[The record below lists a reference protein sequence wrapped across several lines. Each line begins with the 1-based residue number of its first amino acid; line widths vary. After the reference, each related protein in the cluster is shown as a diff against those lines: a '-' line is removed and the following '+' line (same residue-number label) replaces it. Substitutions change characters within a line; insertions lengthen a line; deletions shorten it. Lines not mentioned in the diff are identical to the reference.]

1 LTTVDNDGRHRRPSE
16 VLTRS
21 VEEAFSRAMSMLD
34 EPDFNVVEIDSTH
47 KAVMV
52 IKLHVPDAG
61 KVFYASYHY
70 LSLDERLFLK
80 AINSKPAGYCV
91 RVSDVSRSPRLP
103 PPERRFFVASREEL
117 ANKLHNTLVE
127 LFKGTEDEK
136 WGIRVAGRKCF
147 EAGFRAR

>member
-1 LTTVDNDGRHRRPSE
+1 MDDSRHRRPSE

-21 VEEAFSRAMSMLD
+21 AEEAFSHAMSMLD

-52 IKLHVPDAG
+52 IKLRAPHAG
-61 KVFYASYHY
+61 KVFHASLYD
-70 LSLDERLFLK
+70 LNERLFLQ
-80 AINSKPAGYCV
+80 AIDPKPAGYYV
-91 RVSDVSRSPRLP
+91 RVFDVFRSPRLP

-136 WGIRVAGRKCF
+136 WGIRVVGRKCF
-147 EAGFRAR
+147 EVGLRAR

>member
-1 LTTVDNDGRHRRPSE
+1 MDDSRHRRPSE

-21 VEEAFSRAMSMLD
+21 AEEAFSHAMSMLD

-52 IKLHVPDAG
+52 IKLRVPHAG
-61 KVFYASYHY
+61 KVFFASLYDF
-70 LSLDERLFLK
+70 LDERLFLQ
-80 AINSKPAGYCV
+80 AIDPKRHHTIYYV
-91 RVSDVSRSPRLP
+91 RVSDVFRSPHLP

-117 ANKLHNTLVE
+117 ASKLHNTLVE

-136 WGIRVAGRKCF
+136 WGIRVVGRKCF
-147 EAGFRAR
+147 EVGLRAR